1 MENNK
6 FSFIKIL
13 KKIILKNK
21 ILNKSFTNNYSNSKY
36 SLDFIIS
43 EIIYV
48 LKTGISWRNLR
59 SSINWNTLY

>member
-1 MENNK
+1 MKNTK
-6 FSFIKIL
+6 FSFVEIL
-13 KKIILKNK
+13 RKIILKNK
-21 ILNKSFTNNYSNSKY
+21 ILNTSFTTNHSNSKY

-59 SSINWNTLY
+59 SSINWNTFY